1 MRSVRRAS
9 AFVQTPTWRS
19 ILRRAFRSAQRDF
32 PGRIGEMSIAAVEYA
47 TLAVR
52 YLRSVVF
59 DLGLALT
66 VAGVMG
72 ALWVAREMIALELT
86 FYWQRFLG
94 EGGGGAARMNLTAFV
109 LAIVLTLVGVGMLLV
124 GFVRVRRGT

>member
-1 MRSVRRAS
+1 
-9 AFVQTPTWRS
+9 
-19 ILRRAFRSAQRDF
+19 
-32 PGRIGEMSIAAVEYA
+32 MSIAAVEYA

-59 DLGLALT
+59 DVGLGLT
-66 VAGVMG
+66 VTGVVG

-94 EGGGGAARMNLTAFV
+94 EGGVGAAGMNLTAFV
-109 LAIVLTLVGVGMLLV
+109 LAIVLTLVGIGILLV
-124 GFVRVRRGT
+124 GFLRVRRRA

>member
-1 MRSVRRAS
+1 
-9 AFVQTPTWRS
+9 
-19 ILRRAFRSAQRDF
+19 
-32 PGRIGEMSIAAVEYA
+32 MSIGAVESA

-66 VAGVMG
+66 AAGVMG

-94 EGGGGAARMNLTAFV
+94 EGGVGAAGMSLTAFV

>member
-1 MRSVRRAS
+1 
-9 AFVQTPTWRS
+9 
-19 ILRRAFRSAQRDF
+19 
-32 PGRIGEMSIAAVEYA
+32 MSIAAVEYA

-59 DLGLALT
+59 DLGLALA

-94 EGGGGAARMNLTAFV
+94 EGGAGAARMNLTAFV

>member
-1 MRSVRRAS
+1 
-9 AFVQTPTWRS
+9 
-19 ILRRAFRSAQRDF
+19 
-32 PGRIGEMSIAAVEYA
+32 MSIAALEYA
-47 TLAVR
+47 TLPVR

-72 ALWVAREMIALELT
+72 ALWVAREVIALELT

-94 EGGGGAARMNLTAFV
+94 EGGGGGARMNLTAFV
-109 LAIVLTLVGVGMLLV
+109 LAIVLTLVGVGIVLV